1 MVLITCCRKVLPPKL
16 KDLSSENWSGLTP
29 GIAALASASVI
40 SIASVV
46 VSEVLEEE
54 VEKEEEKEEEEEPG
68 CLGNGDMANVAIF
81 LALHGPSCSCFYH
94 YFGVWCLSWND
105 AISICV

>member
-1 MVLITCCRKVLPPKL
+1 MLPPKL

-40 SIASVV
+40 SVASVV

-54 VEKEEEKEEEEEPG
+54 VEEEKEEEPG

-81 LALHGPSCSCFYH
+81 LALHGPSLSCFYH